1 MVTVTVTHG
10 NPAEFPLERPQ
21 EIPADAK
28 KTVPNLRIFKNDA
41 QKSTFSEAAS
51 MRQPVCQFYEIGH
64 EITESRHKFDV
75 IADNPVTIP

>member
-1 MVTVTVTHG
+1 
-10 NPAEFPLERPQ
+10 
-21 EIPADAK
+21 
-28 KTVPNLRIFKNDA
+28 
-41 QKSTFSEAAS
+41 